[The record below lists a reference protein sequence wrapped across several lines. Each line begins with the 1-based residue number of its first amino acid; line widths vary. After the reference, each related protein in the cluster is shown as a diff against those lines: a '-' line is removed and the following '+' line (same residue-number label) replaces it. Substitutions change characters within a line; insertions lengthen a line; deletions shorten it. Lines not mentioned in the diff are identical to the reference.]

1 MNLCELRDNWSG
13 VPFQKNQFLERY
25 DIEFSSFRNK
35 KDLRILELGVK
46 EGGSLE
52 LWSQYFNDI
61 AFMVGVDIDLT
72 PMYPDLRSRCY
83 SGDLRFVHLYERDLK
98 DPDTY
103 EILRKFGGFDI
114 IIDDASHR
122 TDDIILSF
130 NSLFPILNKGG
141 LYCVENLCLTDDKI
155 KNFVHQMVLDSNGL
169 TDYGCDPDRMN
180 YMCWWI
186 RSVYFEE
193 QLMIVKKDLWEKD
206 GDVSIMHEKV
216 VRDDSMLTQEAH
228 LYHINKNKSV

>member
-1 MNLCELRDNWSG
+1 
-13 VPFQKNQFLERY
+13 
-25 DIEFSSFRNK
+25 
-35 KDLRILELGVK
+35 
-46 EGGSLE
+46 
-52 LWSQYFNDI
+52 
-61 AFMVGVDIDLT
+61 
-72 PMYPDLRSRCY
+72 
-83 SGDLRFVHLYERDLK
+83 
-98 DPDTY
+98 
-103 EILRKFGGFDI
+103 
-114 IIDDASHR
+114 
-122 TDDIILSF
+122 
-130 NSLFPILNKGG
+130 
-141 LYCVENLCLTDDKI
+141 
-155 KNFVHQMVLDSNGL
+155 MVLDSNGL